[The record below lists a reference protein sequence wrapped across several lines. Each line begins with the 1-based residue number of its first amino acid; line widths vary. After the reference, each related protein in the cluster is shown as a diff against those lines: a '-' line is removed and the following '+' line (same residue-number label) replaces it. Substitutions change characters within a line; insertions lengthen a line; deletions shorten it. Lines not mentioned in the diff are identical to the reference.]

1 MLQAS
6 QYVLSKQDPQSIL
19 SVLLMNY
26 NEIMRTISIIM
37 SQAYI
42 ALYYI
47 DINYIYEDGFSP
59 EKKEQLANKK
69 LMLSMLWIQRRFALL
84 NCIE

>member
-1 MLQAS
+1 MLS
-6 QYVLSKQDPQSIL
+6 EEDPQSVL
-19 SVLLMNY
+19 SVLLTNY

-47 DINYIYEDGFSP
+47 DINYIYEDGFST
-59 EKKEQLANKK
+59 EKKEQLTDQK
-69 LMLSMLWIQRRFALL
+69 LMLSML
-84 NCIE
+84 